1 MHARPLSLPIP
12 SSLTDAYTHPVPPA
26 PLTCPLCHTNTDT
39 YTHKLGLVSVC
50 LVTPARTAH
59 QSVQEDMTIP
69 ATGMAPAIH
78 HAVYARY
85 SSRVIACR
93 ARVMPTNTS
102 HEMAHVSVKRDSP
115 AARASRSP
123 CCLPRCTSRALS
135 SLHRLLFKRV
145 LCTLPTP
152 PQQSQV

>member
-1 MHARPLSLPIP
+1 MHARPLFLPIP
-12 SSLTDAYTHPVPPA
+12 SSPTDAYTYPAPPA
-26 PLTCPLCHTNTDT
+26 PLTRPLCHTDTDT
-39 YTHKLGLVSVC
+39 YTHKPGLVSVC

-59 QSVQEDMTIP
+59 QSVREDMTIP
-69 ATGMAPAIH
+69 ATGMAPAIY

-85 SSRVIACR
+85 SDRVIACR
-93 ARVMPTNTS
+93 ATVPPTDTW
-102 HEMAHVSVKRDSP
+102 HVMAHVSVKRDSP

-135 SLHRLLFKRV
+135 SLHRSLFKRV

-152 PQQSQV
+152 PQQSQA